1 MAQLEMWEEI
11 EAVDFAGEEDIAGE
25 SANQKKLQLK
35 EISDTVVASSDWTTA
50 TIRDQ
55 LIRENI
61 QLNPRFQRRDAWNI
75 TRKSRFIESL
85 ILGFPVPDRK
95 SVV

>member
-1 MAQLEMWEEI
+1 MAQLEILEEI
-11 EAVDFAGEEDIAGE
+11 EAVDFAEEEDDVEGE

-35 EISDTVVASSDWTTA
+35 EISETVVAGSDWTTA

-61 QLNPRFQRRDAWNI
+61 QLNPRFQ
-75 TRKSRFIESL
+75 
-85 ILGFPVPDRK
+85 
-95 SVV
+95 